1 MPFRRRKAVIYVGRP
16 EDKYVKIPAIVHAT
30 RIGYKYLSIHGLE
43 PGKDYDPDTNIF
55 YEQFQEAVERINGR
69 SVDLPRAAYLINQL
83 KLSLGASDLG
93 QAFFKCLQV
102 GVEGYR
108 LVDFDDPRNNSF
120 HVVTELPYANG
131 EDSFRPDIIFLVN
144 GMPLGFMEAKRQNNK
159 DGIQAERDRMVA
171 RFSNEAFRRFVNITQ
186 VMAFSNNQEYDDA
199 DRHQLQGSFYAS
211 SGYGH
216 LSYNHFREEDDAGM
230 AAIVEPRNETVER
243 FVCKDNNLA
252 SYFGTAEYET
262 SISPDTPANRI
273 VSSIFSPERFLFLLH
288 YGIAYVEKTND
299 EGVKEL
305 QKHVMRYPQLF
316 ATKAVRAKLDEG
328 VRQGVIWHTQG
339 SGKTA
344 LSFFLTRYLRDYY
357 QAQNRIARFFFI
369 VDRLDLA
376 DQSADEFRARGAIV
390 SIVNS
395 KAEFVRAL
403 QGSGDGTNAVSD
415 VNTPVI
421 TVVNIQKFDDE
432 ATAVEFDYGLDVQRV
447 YFIDEAHRDY
457 KNGGAFLAN
466 LVTSDRDAIRFA
478 LTGTPLV
485 NAKGGNN
492 TREVFGDY
500 IHKYFYN
507 QSIADG
513 YTLKLLREDVR
524 TEFRLKMQEVMS
536 ELRETNKLVDI
547 EDVLVHDRYVDPLVD
562 YIVSDYLQSQI
573 QLGDETIGAMIVA
586 HSAPQARR
594 IYAKLCDLDPDLAVG
609 LALDDGDKEQIES
622 RLILHDEG
630 TKQYR
635 REVCDSFKKDDSP
648 INILVVFN
656 MLLTGFDA
664 HRLKKLYL
672 CRKIKA
678 HNLLQALTRVNRPY
692 HDLAFGYVV
701 DFADITE
708 EYDKTNRAYLAELSG
723 ELQEDYDKY
732 SSLFED
738 RDSIES
744 DLARIKDLLF
754 GYTTDNVVEFTN
766 EIGLID
772 DKAALYELRNALA
785 RYKDLRN
792 VAKMLGYDD
801 LYEKFDVDKAREL
814 LHEVDMRIQTINNKE
829 ALALKDMSTGA
840 INVLLSQIEFNFRRI
855 ATDELAIADEFQ
867 DKLRRTYGSFA
878 GNIDQDDPEYVN
890 LLDALRKKFAKLDI
904 EEMTSTEMV
913 TSMEELDELRQQM
926 DELNRRNAALAKKYG
941 GDEKFV
947 RAHKRAMRT
956 PPPLTTSPVLLFQVL
971 SRVKAETDETVLSNH
986 NLLGNTAYFQQ
997 TVRRLFKGSCV
1008 AEGLT
1013 PTKDQVFG
1021 MADYIASE
1029 YIDESRKTA

>member
-1 MPFRRRKAVIYVGRP
+1 MGRP

-30 RIGYKYLSIHGLE
+30 RIGYKYLSLHGLE
-43 PGKDYDPDTNIF
+43 PDRDYDASTNIF
-55 YEQFQEAVERINGR
+55 FEQFREAISQVNSQDI
-69 SVDLPRAAYLINQL
+69 DLSTAKYLINQL
-83 KLSLGASDLG
+83 RVSLEARDLG
-93 QAFFKCLQV
+93 QGFFRLLQS
-102 GVEGYR
+102 GIESYR
-108 LVDFDDPRNNSF
+108 LIDFSNIANNNF
-120 HVVTELPYANG
+120 RVLTELPYANG

-159 DGIQAERDRMVA
+159 DGIEAERSRMVS
-171 RFSNEAFRRFVNITQ
+171 RFSNDTFRRFVNITQ
-186 VMAFSNNQEYDDA
+186 IMAFSNDQEYDDS

-211 SGYGH
+211 SAYGH
-216 LSYNHFREEDDAGM
+216 LVYNHFSEEDTAGM
-230 AAIVEPRNETVER
+230 AAIVSPRDEATEKLIL
-243 FVCKDNNLA
+243 KDNNLT
-252 SYFGTAEYET
+252 SYFKTPEYES
-262 SISPDTPANRI
+262 SINPDSPANRI
-273 VSSIFSPERFLFLLH
+273 IGSIFSPRRFLFLLQ

-316 ATKAVRAKLDEG
+316 ATKAVREKLDAG

-357 QAQNRIARFFFI
+357 QAKQQITRFFFI

-376 DQSADEFRARGAIV
+376 DQAADEFCARGAIV

-395 KAEFVRAL
+395 RAEFTDALRSSSDNTNVVSAMRA
-403 QGSGDGTNAVSD
+403 
-415 VNTPVI
+415 PVI
-421 TVVNIQKFDDE
+421 TVVSIQKFADD
-432 ATAVEFDYGLDVQRV
+432 ATAVKFDYGLNVQRV

-513 YTLKLLREDVR
+513 YTLRLLREDVR
-524 TEFRLKMQEVMS
+524 TEFRLKMQQVIDD
-536 ELRETNKLVDI
+536 LREVNKLVNL
-547 EDVLVHDRYVDPLVD
+547 EDVFSHDAYVNPLID
-562 YIVSDYLQSQI
+562 YIVNDYLQSQI
-573 QLGDETIGAMIVA
+573 QLGDDTIGAMIVA
-586 HSAPQARR
+586 HSTRQARR
-594 IYAKLCDLDPDLAVG
+594 IYAKLCELDPDLSVG
-609 LALDDGDKEQIES
+609 LALDDNGKERLES

-635 REVCDSFKKDDSP
+635 REICESFKKEDSP

-692 HDLAFGYVV
+692 HDMAYGYVV

-708 EYDKTNRAYLAELSG
+708 EYDKTNRAYLAELSD
-723 ELQEDYDKY
+723 ELKDDYDKY

-738 RDSIES
+738 QKAVES
-744 DLARIKDLLF
+744 DLAHIKDLLF
-754 GYTTDNVVEFTN
+754 SYTTDNVVDFTN

-772 DKAALYELRNALA
+772 DKATLYELRSALA

-792 VAKMLGYDD
+792 VAKMLGYED
-801 LYEKFDVDKAREL
+801 LYEQFDVDKAREL
-814 LHEVDMRIQTINNKE
+814 LREVDLRIQTINNKE
-829 ALALKDMSTGA
+829 ALALGDMSTGA
-840 INVLLSQIEFNFRRI
+840 INVMLSQIEFNFRRI
-855 ATDELAIADEFQ
+855 GTEELTIADEFQ
-867 DKLRRTYGSFA
+867 DKLKRTYKSFA
-878 GNIDQDDPEYVN
+878 SNIDQGDPEYVN
-890 LLDALRKKFAKLDI
+890 LLDELRKRFKKLDI
-904 EEMTSTEMV
+904 EEMTSADMTA
-913 TSMEELDELRQQM
+913 SIEELDDLRRRV
-926 DELNRRNAALAKKYG
+926 DELNRRDAQLAKKYG

-947 RAHKRAMRT
+947 RAHKRALRT
-956 PPPLTTSPVLLFQVL
+956 PPPLVSSPALLFRIL
-971 SRVKAETDETVLSNH
+971 DRVKTDTDETVLSNH
-986 NLLGNTAYFQQ
+986 NQLANTAYFQR
-997 TVRRLFKGSCV
+997 TVRRLLKSSCT
-1008 AEGLT
+1008 AEGIN
-1013 PTKDQVFG
+1013 PTKDQVLG
-1021 MADYIASE
+1021 VADYIAHE
-1029 YIDESRKTA
+1029 YIDESGRAA

>member
-1 MPFRRRKAVIYVGRP
+1 MIGVGRP
-16 EDKYVKIPAIVHAT
+16 EDKYVKIPAIIHAT
-30 RIGYKYLSIHGLE
+30 RIGYKYLSLYGLE
-43 PGKDYDPDTNIF
+43 SGTDYDSDTNIF
-55 YEQFQEAVERINGR
+55 FEQFREALERINR
-69 SVDLPRAAYLINQL
+69 RKVDMPRAVYIVNQL
-83 KLSLGASDLG
+83 KLSLGANDLG
-93 QAFFKCLQV
+93 QAFFKLLQN

-108 LVDFDDPRNNSF
+108 LVDFDEPANNSF
-120 HVVTELPYANG
+120 HVLTELPYANG

-159 DGIQAERDRMVA
+159 DGIRAERDRMVA

-186 VMAFSNNQEYDDA
+186 VMAFSNNQEYDDN

-211 SGYGH
+211 SAYGR
-216 LSYNHFREEDDAGM
+216 LYYNHFREEDDAGM
-230 AAIVEPRNETVER
+230 AAIVEPRNETVEKY
-243 FVCKDNNLA
+243 VLKDNNLT
-252 SYFGTAEYET
+252 SYFGTAEYES
-262 SISPDTPANRI
+262 SIHPDTPTNRI
-273 VSSIFSPERFLFLLH
+273 VSSVFSPERFLFLLH

-316 ATKAVRAKLDEG
+316 ATRAVRAKLDAG

-357 QAQNRIARFFFI
+357 QAKNQIARFFFI

-376 DQSADEFRARGAIV
+376 DQAADEFRARGAIV
-390 SIVNS
+390 SVVNS
-395 KAEFVRAL
+395 KSEFVKAL
-403 QGSGDGTNAVSD
+403 QSSGDDTNVVSD
-415 VNTPVI
+415 VKTPVI
-421 TVVNIQKFDDE
+421 TVVNIQKFDEE
-432 ATAVEFDYGLDVQRV
+432 ATAVEFDYGLNVQRV

-466 LVTSDRDAIRFA
+466 LVTSDRDAVRFA

-524 TEFRLKMQEVMS
+524 TEFRLKMQEVMR
-536 ELRETNKLVDI
+536 ELREINKLVDI
-547 EDVLVHDRYVDPLVD
+547 EDVFVHDKYVDPLVD
-562 YIVSDYLQSQI
+562 YIVTDYLQSQI

-594 IYAKLCDLDPDLAVG
+594 IYAKLCELDPDIAVG
-609 LALDDGDKEQIES
+609 LALDDDGKEHIES

-635 REVCDSFKKDDSP
+635 REICDSFKKDDSP

-672 CRKIKA
+672 CRTIKA

-692 HDLAFGYVV
+692 HDMAFGYVV
-701 DFADITE
+701 DFADITD

-738 RDSIES
+738 RATIES
-744 DLARIKDLLF
+744 DLANIKDLLF

-772 DKAALYELRNALA
+772 DKAVLYELRNALA

-792 VAKMLGYDD
+792 VAKMLGYEE
-801 LYEKFDVDKAREL
+801 LYDQFDVDKAREL
-814 LHEVDMRIQTINNKE
+814 LHEVDLRIQTINNKE

-840 INVLLSQIEFNFRRI
+840 INVLLSQIEFNFRRVG
-855 ATDELAIADEFQ
+855 TDELAIADEFQ

-878 GNIDQDDPEYVN
+878 GNIDQGDPEYVN
-890 LLDALRKKFAKLDI
+890 LLDELKKKFEKLDI
-904 EEMTSTEMV
+904 EEMTSADMV
-913 TSMEELDELRQQM
+913 TSMEELDDLRHRM
-926 DELNRRNAALAKKYG
+926 DELNRRDAQLAKKYG

-956 PPPLTTSPVLLFQVL
+956 PPPLTTSPVLLFHIL
-971 SRVKAETDETVLSNH
+971 DRVKAETDETVLSNH
-986 NLLGNTAYFQQ
+986 NLLGNTAFFQR
-997 TVRRLFKGSCV
+997 TVRGLFKNSCV
-1008 AEGLT
+1008 AEGLK

-1021 MADYIASE
+1021 IADYIANE
-1029 YIDESRKTA
+1029 YIDESRKAA

>member
-1 MPFRRRKAVIYVGRP
+1 MGRP
-16 EDKYVKIPAIVHAT
+16 EDKYVKIPAIVHAA
-30 RIGYKYLSIHGLE
+30 RIGYRYLSIHGIE
-43 PGKDYDPDTNIF
+43 ANRDYDLDTNIF
-55 YEQFQEAVERINGR
+55 FELFREAIERINDR
-69 SVDLPRAAYLINQL
+69 SVDMPRAKYLVNQI
-83 KLSLGASDLG
+83 KLSLGAGDLG
-93 QAFFKCLQV
+93 QAFFKMLQA
-102 GVEGYR
+102 GIEGYR
-108 LVDFDDPRNNSF
+108 LIDFEDPRNNSF

-131 EDSFRPDIIFLVN
+131 EDSFRPDVIFLVN

-159 DGIQAERDRMVA
+159 DGIKAERDRMEA
-171 RFSNEAFRRFVNITQ
+171 RFKNDAFRRFVNITQ
-186 VMAFSNNQEYDDA
+186 VMAFSNNQEYDDS

-211 SGYGH
+211 SAYGS

-230 AAIVEPRNETVER
+230 AALVEPRNETVEK
-243 FVCKDNNLA
+243 FICKDNNLT
-252 SYFGTAEYET
+252 SYFGTAEYES
-262 SISPDTPANRI
+262 SIRPDTPANRI
-273 VSSIFSPERFLFLLH
+273 VTSIFSPERFIFLLR

-357 QAQNRIARFFFI
+357 QEKNQITRFFFI

-376 DQSADEFRARGAIV
+376 DQAADEFRARGAIV
-390 SIVNS
+390 SVVNS
-395 KAEFVRAL
+395 KSEFVGAL
-403 QGSGDGTNAVSD
+403 QGSGNDTDAVSD
-415 VNTPVI
+415 VRTPVI

-432 ATAVEFDYGLDVQRV
+432 ATTVDFDYGLNVQRV

-457 KNGGAFLAN
+457 KNGGAFLTS
-466 LVTSDRDAIRFA
+466 LVTSDREAIRFA

-492 TREVFGDY
+492 TRDIFGDY

-524 TEFRLKMQEVMS
+524 TEFRLKMQEVMR
-536 ELRETNKLVDI
+536 ELREINRLVDI
-547 EDVLVHDRYVDPLVD
+547 EQVFVHDRYVDPLVD
-562 YIVSDYLQSQI
+562 YIVADYLQSQI

-586 HSAPQARR
+586 HSAQQARR
-594 IYAKLCDLDPDLAVG
+594 IYAKLCELDPDLAVG
-609 LALDDGDKEQIES
+609 LALNDGSKEQIES

-672 CRKIKA
+672 CRTIKA

-692 HDLAFGYVV
+692 HDMAFGYVV

-708 EYDKTNRAYLAELSG
+708 EYDKTNRAYLAELAG
-723 ELQEDYDKY
+723 ELQEDYETY

-738 RDSIES
+738 QATIES

-754 GYTTDNVVEFTN
+754 EYSTENVVEFTN

-772 DKAALYELRNALA
+772 DKAVLYELRNALA
-785 RYKDLRN
+785 RYRDLRN
-792 VAKMLGYDD
+792 VAKMLGYEE
-801 LYEKFDVDKAREL
+801 LYDQFDVDKAREL
-814 LHEVDMRIQTINNKE
+814 LREVDLRIQAINNKE

-840 INVLLSQIEFNFRRI
+840 INVLLSQIEFTFRRI
-855 ATDELAIADEFQ
+855 GTDELAIADEFQ
-867 DKLRRTYGSFA
+867 DKLRRTYGAFA
-878 GNIDQDDPEYVN
+878 GNIDQGDPEYVN
-890 LLDALRKKFAKLDI
+890 LLDELRKKFERLDI
-904 EEMTSTEMV
+904 EEMTSSEMV
-913 TSMEELDELRQQM
+913 TSMEELDDLRRRM
-926 DELNRRNAALAKKYG
+926 EELNRRDAQLAKKYG

-947 RAHKRAMRT
+947 RAHKRALRT
-956 PPPLTTSPVLLFQVL
+956 PPPLTTSPVMLFHIL
-971 SRVKAETDETVLSNH
+971 GRVKAEADETVLANH

-997 TVRRLFKGSCV
+997 TVRRLLKGSC
-1008 AEGLT
+1008 ATEGLT
-1013 PTKDQVFG
+1013 PTVEQVLSI
-1021 MADYIASE
+1021 ADYIASE
-1029 YIDESRKTA
+1029 YIDESRKAA